1 MMLCNIVINLIML
14 HRGDRLTYSETP
26 ELNSNCKLQLL
37 QNVPTAK
44 ESGKN
49 RISKGIPSD
58 DELEDAI

>member
-14 HRGDRLTYSETP
+14 HRGDRLIYSETP

-37 QNVPTAK
+37 QNVPIAK

-49 RISKGIPSD
+49 RISKSIHID